1 MLHKRLLSIGCATA
15 MVFGLAMIAD
25 QAAAQEKAAGAAA
38 PQAKPTIAKLCTNCH
53 QAVPGNLRGNFDNV
67 SYKTQSIQIKIDDA
81 TEILRFDKNTLQL
94 ANIPTF
100 ADSPS
105 ESLYSL
111 KRGKEIHI
119 AFTEKDGVKFA
130 TLVSAKTAIKVAPE
144 KLITT
149 ADMEKLVAMGPEK
162 GKYLL
167 VDARPAPR
175 FMEGAIPTAVN
186 IPFAAFDKMTE
197 KLPKEKNALIIY
209 YCAGVT

>member
-1 MLHKRLLSIGCATA
+1 MLHKRLMSIGCATA

-25 QAAAQEKAAGAAA
+25 QAVAQEKAAVVAA

-53 QAVPGNLRGNFDNV
+53 QAEPGNLRGNFDSV
-67 SYKTQSIQIKIDDA
+67 AYKSQSIQIKIDDV
-81 TEILRFDKNTLQL
+81 TEILKFDKEKLQL
-94 ANIPTF
+94 VNIPPY

-119 AFTEKDGVKFA
+119 AYTEKDGVKFA
-130 TLVSAKTAIKVAPE
+130 TLVSGKTAIKVAPE
-144 KLITT
+144 KLMTT

-167 VDARPAPR
+167 IDARPAPR
-175 FMEGAIPTAVN
+175 FMEGSIPTAIN

-197 KLPKEKNALIIY
+197 QLPKDKNALIIY